1 MLIDFNY
8 SELMQ
13 IAACLSIMDSVYGND
28 VIVDLKTKVDG
39 CIEYMD
45 NAPVTA
51 IYGNLF

>member
-1 MLIDFNY
+1 MLVKLDY
-8 SELMQ
+8 SELVQ
-13 IAACLSIMDSVYGND
+13 IAACLAIVDSVYGND
-28 VIVDLKTKVDG
+28 AIINLKQKIDG